1 MSSKLMKTPLLNTA
15 DYRKIGLVEVILIT
29 LVVIVLNTRSLKRHA
44 KDMNRARQ
52 LTDNYILCLTE
63 SQITN
68 DTDVKDLLKQ
78 LSTFKIYFNSCGVR
92 QQNLAFCLGQNVFLS
107 IHDTSLGIY
116 VTDITKDSF

>member
-1 MSSKLMKTPLLNTA
+1 MKTPLLNTA

>member
-1 MSSKLMKTPLLNTA
+1 MKTPLLNTA

-68 DTDVKDLLKQ
+68 DTDVKDILK
-78 LSTFKIYFNSCGVR
+78 
-92 QQNLAFCLGQNVFLS
+92 
-107 IHDTSLGIY
+107 
-116 VTDITKDSF
+116 